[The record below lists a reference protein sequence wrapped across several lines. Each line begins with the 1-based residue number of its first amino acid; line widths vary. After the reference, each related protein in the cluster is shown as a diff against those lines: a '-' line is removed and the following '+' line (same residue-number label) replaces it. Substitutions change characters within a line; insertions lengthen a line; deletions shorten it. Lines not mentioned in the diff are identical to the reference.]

1 MDAHSDYLSGG
12 TVPEDFDGFYAII
25 DANNQFPTVTRKTVL
40 IRPGHNNLVAM
51 GATKVSADR
60 SIKLIDKLKRYC
72 LFEDEMEMTFHK
84 EYSQANCFME
94 CSIEYAALMVSL
106 TFYFNSN
113 FLTMSFFQLNL
124 TPPCIPWYF
133 PMNETM
139 GTRICDPWEA
149 RKFRNLLDDIP
160 DGHCNKCLPD
170 CSTTLYHASVTAAP
184 FRRCDYKNLGIS
196 HLCDFDLNMN
206 PPIWGQ
212 QVLEQ
217 YKDETSE
224 IPNYI
229 KQKVKS
235 QFREFAGNFQ
245 IQN

>member
-1 MDAHSDYLSGG
+1 MD
-12 TVPEDFDGFYAII
+12 
-25 DANNQFPTVTRKTVL
+25 N
-40 IRPGHNNLVAM
+40 
-51 GATKVSADR
+51 
-60 SIKLIDKLKRYC
+60 
-72 LFEDEMEMTFHK
+72 
-84 EYSQANCFME
+84 
-94 CSIEYAALMVSL
+94 
-106 TFYFNSN
+106 
-113 FLTMSFFQLNL
+113 
-124 TPPCIPWYF
+124 
-133 PMNETM
+133 
-139 GTRICDPWEA
+139 
-149 RKFRNLLDDIP
+149 IP

-245 IQN
+245 IQNWVKLPIKSVSIIFQTAQLLRENQYFKPRIPSPLNMMLMKRILQWLHFSLKALPYLNTQEKTEWPSFNTFLK